1 MTTLT
6 NTDYINKF
14 DDKLKIY
21 HTNFFSVING
31 AGGLLSEANT
41 ITTPSSLNIPDA
53 GGATS
58 TYSTD
63 QFATFIRKIV
73 NFNIKN
79 YSEQTL
85 TDTDLCFV
93 KKSSGGSSTS
103 NDANRD
109 HIIKTLKVINVFV
122 DILEAYKYCIDKADD
137 ATFDSGYKQNNFI
150 DRIEIVTDK
159 TRFYTS
165 GVMTPS
171 GDDRN
176 VGYIRTVSKD
186 GIEKKVLFLSIQ
198 SFKTGMETPN
208 NLYNYDD
215 LFTTSGTSDLAANTN
230 ILTNSAVATI
240 SPSVDSYKYQRYEST
255 DDTATITTTGLTL
268 DNRNKNLI
276 KLLIRTLFGLDIT
289 FRKQSVYALYYYY
302 KFVQLYSAFIIHVS
316 NVMYN
321 DVKSG
326 ASGDTIS
333 PFTIETYNMTTNRK
347 THGLSAIEKASK
359 NVGSAVAVSYAISH
373 NGTAPTTPAS
383 IAPDTASG
391 PSITI
396 AVTTAGSGY
405 STSSIPT
412 VNISNDV
419 VGATRPTA
427 VANMGYKIER
437 INLGY
442 TVGTTPGTN
451 YVNGK
456 TSVSVTPVSG
466 IALRNA
472 TFTVTVNQGGDITGV
487 TVPDGGVYESATPP
501 TIQFIGTGSGSGNGA
516 GSGRTATAVMA
527 STRSVGTISVTG
539 GSGYSLLPTISFDPD
554 VGQTKAVATA
564 SIAPGSYALTDS
576 SQGSI
581 TRGKGYLQNPTI
593 VLNPAMRETAKATIV
608 PMVYAATTITND
620 NNITRLENVI
630 SEINDTV
637 NLLLD
642 ELATYDS
649 STTQR
654 ISTYTTDNGS
664 EKTVVYPSS
673 DITFSNMVTINV
685 KKPTIYNKL
694 VVFNELFDII
704 KDYYIYDTK
713 NKYSYDIIK
722 VENTAANDF
731 KFTINAVFTEAEQL
745 LTTNARLFKN
755 SGNIILPTKPSLES
769 PADISYDGDFLE
781 LRMKDTNS
789 YKTSYVTTR
798 DDISKLETDINF
810 KSSKV
815 THQKNLYESQNNKK
829 IFLERQILA
838 YNIIL
843 TIIVLILVG
852 INVVKVDKEVVKTVS
867 LSCFGAIILLFVI
880 YFISNLTY
888 VESFADYGSGRP
900 LYVLSYTSRQTDASD
915 TAYNNKKKNKLN
927 DVITELNSKFIG
939 YFEKLIITLP
949 ATDNYQFYK
958 EISEIIT
965 NDRDNKEFT
974 NNSLD
979 YSKNQNDNNINSIK
993 YELEN
998 NKLYINTLLISAII
1012 FVGLYNMYINYI
1024 KDDKYLTLFVFICI
1038 IIFIIILSYYYITA
1052 NRRVKT
1058 VFKSIYWGPE
1068 FSKRF

>member
-6 NTDYINKF
+6 NSDINKF

-21 HTNFFSVING
+21 NTNFFSVING
-31 AGGLLSEANT
+31 AEGLLSETNT
-41 ITTPSSLNIPDA
+41 ISITTGSSLNIPDA
-53 GGATS
+53 GGSTS

-63 QFATFIRKIV
+63 QFAKFIRKIV

-79 YSEQTL
+79 YSEPDL

-93 KKSSGGSSTS
+93 KKSAGGSPTS
-103 NDANRD
+103 NNANRD
-109 HIIKTLKVINVFV
+109 HIISTLKVINVFV
-122 DILEAYKYCIDKADD
+122 DILEAYKYCIDKAED
-137 ATFDSGYKQNNFI
+137 ATFDSGYRQNNFI

-159 TRFYTS
+159 TRFYGS
-165 GVMTPS
+165 GNVMTPS

-176 VGYIRTVSKD
+176 AGYIRTVTEN
-186 GIEKKVLFLSIQ
+186 GIDKKVLFLSIQ
-198 SFKTGMETPN
+198 SFKTGMESPN

-215 LFTTSGTSDLAANTN
+215 LFTYSGSSDLAANTN
-230 ILTNSAVATI
+230 ILTNIAVATI
-240 SPSVDSYKYQRYEST
+240 SPSFSSYRYQRYEST
-255 DDTATITTTGLTL
+255 DDTTSITTTGLTL
-268 DNRNKNLI
+268 ANRNQNLI
-276 KLLIRTLFGLDIT
+276 ILLIRTLFGLDIT

-321 DVKSG
+321 DVKSTS
-326 ASGDTIS
+326 AETAS

-347 THGLSAIEKASK
+347 THGLSAIEKKSR
-359 NVGSAVAVSYAISH
+359 GIDPAVAVSYTISH
-373 NGTAPTTPAS
+373 NGGTVPTTPAS
-383 IAPDTASG
+383 IANDTATG
-391 PSITI
+391 GGITI
-396 AVTTAGSGY
+396 SVTAAGSNY
-405 STSSIPT
+405 DSSPE
-412 VNISNDV
+412 V
-419 VGATRPTA
+419 VIGEVSGAVKPTA
-427 VANMGYKIER
+427 VPNMGYMIDS
-437 INLGY
+437 INLGS
-442 TVGTTPGTN
+442 TPGTN
-451 YVNGK
+451 YVLGK
-456 TSVSVTPVSG
+456 TRVSVTPANGGSE
-466 IALRNA
+466 LRPA
-472 TFTVTVNQGGDITGV
+472 SFTLTISSGDITGV
-487 TVPDGGVYESATPP
+487 TVTDGGVYTGGTP
-501 TIQFIGTGSGSGNGA
+501 TISFTGTGSGAGNGA
-516 GSGRTATAVMA
+516 GSGRTGTAVMNPKK
-527 STRSVGTISVTG
+527 SVGTITVSG
-539 GSGYSLLPTISFDPD
+539 GSYYRTAPGITFVNGGVS
-554 VGQTKAVATA
+554 GAGAGAAATA
-564 SIAPGSYALTDS
+564 SLSSGAYAVTADS
-576 SQGSI
+576 SRGSI
-581 TRGKGYLQNPTI
+581 TRGKGYLQNPSIT
-593 VLNPAMRETAKATIV
+593 LNPATREEAKATIV

-620 NNITRLENVI
+620 NNIIRLENVI

-654 ISTYTTDNGS
+654 ISTYTNDNAL
-664 EKTVVYPSS
+664 EKTAVYPSS
-673 DITFSNMVTINV
+673 DNMVTINV

-722 VENTAANDF
+722 VENTEVNDF
-731 KFTINAVFTEAEQL
+731 KFIINAVFTEADQQ
-745 LTTNARLFKN
+745 LTTNARLFKD
-755 SGNIILPTKPSLES
+755 SGNIILPTKPSS
-769 PADISYDGDFLE
+769 VTPADISSIGDFLE

-789 YKTSYVTTR
+789 YKTSYITTR

-888 VESFADYGSGRP
+888 VESFANYNSGNP
-900 LYVLSYTSRQTDASD
+900 LYVLSYTSF
-915 TAYNNKKKNKLN
+915 TADGSSVSNYNPKKISKLN
-927 DVITELNSKFIG
+927 AVITELNSKFIG

-949 ATDNYQFYK
+949 ATDNFKFYK

-965 NDRDNKEFT
+965 NDKDNKEFT

>member
-6 NTDYINKF
+6 NSDINKF
-14 DDKLKIY
+14 DEKLKIY
-21 HTNFFSVING
+21 NRNFFSVING
-31 AGGLLSEANT
+31 AEGLLSET
-41 ITTPSSLNIPDA
+41 TSITTTASLNIPDA

-79 YSEQTL
+79 YSETDL

-93 KKSSGGSSTS
+93 KKSAGVTPTS

-122 DILEAYKYCIDKADD
+122 DILEAYKYCIDKAEN
-137 ATFDSGYKQNNFI
+137 TTLTSGYRDDIDI

-176 VGYIRTVSKD
+176 AGYIRSVSQG

-198 SFKTGMETPN
+198 SFKTGMVN

-215 LFTTSGTSDLAANTN
+215 LFTTSGTSELATNTN
-230 ILTNSAVATI
+230 ILTDSAVTTI
-240 SPSVDSYKYQRYEST
+240 SPSFNSYKYQRYEST
-255 DDTATITTTGLTL
+255 DDTVTISTTGLTL
-268 DNRNKNLI
+268 ANRNKNLI
-276 KLLIRTLFGLDIT
+276 ILLIRTLFRLDNT
-289 FRKQSVYALYYYY
+289 YRRQSVYALYYYY

-326 ASGDTIS
+326 ATGDTIS

-347 THGLSAIEKASK
+347 THGLSAFEKASK
-359 NVGSAVAVSYAISH
+359 NAGYVVPITTYNILQSGS
-373 NGTAPTTPAS
+373 TTPTTPAVIS
-383 IAPDTASG
+383 PDTGTGGGISN
-391 PSITI
+391 II
-396 AVTTAGSGY
+396 DVTNPGLGY
-405 STSSIPT
+405 STAPT
-412 VNISNDV
+412 VNFSSAS
-419 VGATRPTA
+419 GATRPTA
-427 VANMGYKIER
+427 VANMGNAIKSITLNGGGSGYRSAPTVQISIAGGVALKQPVLR
-437 INLGY
+437 VNLSGDSISSI
-442 TVGTTPGTN
+442 TV
-451 YVNGK
+451 
-456 TSVSVTPVSG
+456 VS
-466 IALRNA
+466 
-472 TFTVTVNQGGDITGV
+472 
-487 TVPDGGVYESATPP
+487 GGVYTGTLTASFTGGGGTAPNP
-501 TIQFIGTGSGSGNGA
+501 TITME
-516 GSGRTATAVMA
+516 ATK
-527 STRSVGTISVTG
+527 SVGTITVNSQ
-539 GSGYSLLPTISFDPD
+539 GSGYYQSAPTVSFSDGGLGTAD
-554 VGQTKAVATA
+554 GGATA
-564 SIAPGSYALTDS
+564 IATKESYVIT
-576 SQGSI
+576 QGSI
-581 TRGKGYLQNPTI
+581 TRGRGYLQNPTI
-593 VLNPAMRETAKATIV
+593 ELTPSTYEEAKATIV

-620 NNITRLENVI
+620 NNITRLEDVI
-630 SEINDTV
+630 TEINTTLS
-637 NLLLD
+637 LLQD
-642 ELATYDS
+642 ELSTYSLSQGLIISTIPSDAAKTKVYADSNNMVVINVTKQTIYDS
-649 STTQR
+649 LVKFKDKYD
-654 ISTYTTDNGS
+654 IS
-664 EKTVVYPSS
+664 
-673 DITFSNMVTINV
+673 
-685 KKPTIYNKL
+685 
-694 VVFNELFDII
+694 
-704 KDYYIYDTK
+704 KDCIIYDK
-713 NKYSYDIIK
+713 ISKYSYDILSAIDQ
-722 VENTAANDF
+722 ASNDF
-731 KFTINAVFTEAEQL
+731 DITINAVYSTAD
-745 LTTNARLFKN
+745 
-755 SGNIILPTKPSLES
+755 LPTDLSSRSNTKIFKDKDDLPISKPANKSS
-769 PADISYDGDFLE
+769 GVDISSPRDFLE

-789 YKTSYVTTR
+789 YKTSYITTR
-798 DDISKLETDINF
+798 DAISKLETDINF

-888 VESFADYGSGRP
+888 VESFANYNSGRP

-915 TAYNNKKKNKLN
+915 TAYNTKKIRKL
-927 DVITELNSKFIG
+927 DEVITELNSRFIG

-958 EISEIIT
+958 EISEIII